1 MNGMF
6 SCSLDKNNS
15 GRKSLNAVTALTRN
29 GHTMTR
35 CCGNLE
41 AHFQRHYNGNHP
53 GENVIKVLFSSSLTL
68 QSIVMAS
75 VFILV

>member
-6 SCSLDKNNS
+6 SCSLDKNS
-15 GRKSLNAVTALTRN
+15 GGRKSLNAVTALTRN

-53 GENVIKVLFSSSLTL
+53 GEQCYKNTLFFVIDAAEFSSWQAFS
-68 QSIVMAS
+68 
-75 VFILV
+75 F